1 MTTGFML
8 LHHPD
13 IIRSNSNGRAR
24 HLLRRYVAM
33 QEKMASGIVKM
44 GKVDD
49 AENPS
54 DYLGKW
60 VSAAKYKASNAY
72 ATNSAASLTI
82 K

>member
-1 MTTGFML
+1 VITPELVHEDTERCQW
-8 LHHPD
+8 
-13 IIRSNSNGRAR
+13 I
-24 HLLRRYVAM
+24 M

-54 DYLGKW
+54 DYPGKW

-72 ATNSAASLTI
+72 ATNSAASLTV